1 MDENFS
7 KLLDKYLGKNISEEE
22 KTELARLVELPVY
35 QLQLAALIDETFNDS
50 KSILI
55 PEPDSE
61 GIYQKI
67 LEIGKLKQPAKI
79 VAVKKRRPVLKW
91 IAAASIVFIAIATV
105 YVTQRHKI
113 NENQVALTKI
123 HDVKPPQSNRATITL
138 ANGQQV
144 YLDSV
149 STGAVAL
156 QGNAKVLKTDES
168 QVMYQPIKQ
177 TSQAIEYNTLTNP
190 RGSKVINLTLA
201 DGTKVWLNSESSL
214 RFPTAFVG
222 KERKVEINGE
232 AYFEVAHD
240 AEKPF
245 VVNKGDMDVQVLG
258 THFNINTYSDE
269 PSTKITLLEGRVQVK
284 KKDQY
289 VYLNPGQQAILLPSQ
304 NSIRVSDDADVDE
317 AVAWKNGRFLFN
329 SADIETIMRQVARWY
344 DVDVVYQ
351 NKTGKTFSG
360 GLPRSN
366 NVSALLKILE
376 ASGSV
381 NFEINGKQIFVKPK

>member
-7 KLLDKYLGKNISEEE
+7 ELLDKYLVKNISDEE
-22 KTELARLVELPVY
+22 KKELAKLVELPVY
-35 QLQLAALIDETFNDS
+35 QLQLAALIDESFNDS
-50 KSILI
+50 KAILN

-61 GIYQKI
+61 GIYQRI

-79 VAVKKRRPVLKW
+79 VAINKRRPVLKW
-91 IAAASIVFIAIATV
+91 IAAASILFVVIAALYLTQQHKASENKIA
-105 YVTQRHKI
+105 Q
-113 NENQVALTKI
+113 AKI

-138 ANGQQV
+138 ANGQQI
-144 YLDSV
+144 YLDSLL
-149 STGAVAL
+149 TGAVAI

-168 QVMYQPIKQ
+168 QVIYQSTNQK
-177 TSQAIEYNTLTNP
+177 SQVVEYNTLTNP

-201 DGTKVWLNSESSL
+201 DGTNVWLNSESSL
-214 RFPTAFVG
+214 RFPTAFIG
-222 KERKVEINGE
+222 NERKVEITGE

-240 AEKPF
+240 AAKPF
-245 VVNKGDMDVQVLG
+245 VVNNGDMDVQVLG

-269 PSTKITLLEGRVQVK
+269 PSAKITLLEGRVQVK
-284 KKDQY
+284 KNDKY
-289 VYLNPGQQAILLPSQ
+289 VYLNPGQQAIVQPSQ
-304 NSIRVSDDADVDE
+304 DDIRVKDDADVSE
-317 AVAWKNGRFLFN
+317 VIAWKDGRFLFN

-366 NVSALLKILE
+366 NVSVLLKILE
-376 ASGSV
+376 ATGSV
-381 NFEINGKQIFVKPK
+381 NFEINGRQIIVKP